1 MAKYDVYG
9 IGNALVDMEYEI
21 EVADL
26 ETLGIDKGVMT
37 LVDEQCQLR
46 MMDHL
51 AAYPHQ
57 RSSGGSAAN
66 SMIAVRQFGGTSF
79 YSCKVAEDDLGHFYM
94 KDLLDGGVDTN
105 HHTEKEA
112 GHTGRCVVLVTPDS
126 DRTSALSWGSA
137 ANCPPR
143 SWSRTP
149 CATRLLLHGR
159 LSGHLETARQ
169 ACIAAKRIAEAAGVK
184 TAISL
189 SDPNMVR
196 FFKAGLLEMIGSG
209 VDLLFAN
216 EDEAKGV
223 VGTADL
229 DSATDYLK
237 TLSQGV
243 RRDHPG
249 SKGALVWDGQ
259 TLIDIDPVKV
269 KAVDT
274 VGAGTCSPALS
285 SMAEGGLGPS
295 TRRRLG
301 FGGIGQTGDQ
311 PGAAH
316 VSGGNPDG
324 SAQPSQGYHLSHR
337 VPGEFPESHHSGHG
351 SRLTRY
357 SSRGLQHPPRNCSA
371 KAAGSGA

>member
-51 AAYPHQ
+51 AAHPHQ

-126 DRTSALSWGSA
+126 DRTLCTFLGISGGLSTKELVEDALRDSAYFYMEGYLVTS
-137 ANCPPR
+137 
-143 SWSRTP
+143 
-149 CATRLLLHGR
+149 
-159 LSGHLETARQ
+159 ETARQ
-169 ACIAAKRIAEAAGVK
+169 ACIAAKRVAEAAGVK

-229 DSATDYLK
+229 DSAIDYLK
-237 TLSQGV
+237 TLSQEFV
-243 RRDHPG
+243 ITRG

-274 VGAGTCSPALS
+274 VGAGDMFAGAFLYGRGRGWDHRRTGALAS
-285 SMAEGGLGPS
+285 AASAKLVTSLGPRMS
-295 TRRRLG
+295 
-301 FGGIGQTGDQ
+301 
-311 PGAAH
+311 AAETQA
-316 VSGGNPDG
+316 V
-324 SAQPSQGYHLSHR
+324 L
-337 VPGEFPESHHSGHG
+337 HG
-351 SRLTRY
+351 L
-357 SSRGLQHPPRNCSA
+357 P
-371 KAAGSGA
+371 